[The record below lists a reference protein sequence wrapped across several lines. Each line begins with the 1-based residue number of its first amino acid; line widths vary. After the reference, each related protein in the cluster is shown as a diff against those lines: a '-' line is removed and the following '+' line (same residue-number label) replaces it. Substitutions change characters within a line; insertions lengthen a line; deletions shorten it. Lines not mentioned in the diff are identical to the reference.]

1 MIPAVSTEQR
11 MEEPPETAISQES
24 TFERLNIITYIGI
37 EICFKSL
44 YTLTSLKR
52 KELRKP

>member
-24 TFERLNIITYIGI
+24 TFERLNIITYIGN

-44 YTLTSLKR
+44 YTLTFFIN
-52 KELRKP
+52 

>member
-24 TFERLNIITYIGI
+24 TFERLKNLQYIIKKEGAEKALSKSYYIYQCSD
-37 EICFKSL
+37 E
-44 YTLTSLKR
+44 R
-52 KELRKP
+52 